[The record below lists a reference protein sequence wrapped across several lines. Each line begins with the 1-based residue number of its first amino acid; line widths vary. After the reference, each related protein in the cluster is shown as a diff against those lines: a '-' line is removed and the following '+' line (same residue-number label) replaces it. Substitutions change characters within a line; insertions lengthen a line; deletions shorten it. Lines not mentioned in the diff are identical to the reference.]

1 MFCTLKA
8 RSRKNVMIFLWGGEA
23 KTATSIVMFSTDYLS
38 LMSTHM
44 NKNDRLKTA
53 NCKRTCNTSVLLLCS
68 DITSLTNTPA
78 RNTLNDFVAANSI
91 FIYFFVAVYKISK
104 KN

>member
-1 MFCTLKA
+1 
-8 RSRKNVMIFLWGGEA
+8 
-23 KTATSIVMFSTDYLS
+23 
-38 LMSTHM
+38 MSTHM

-53 NCKRTCNTSVLLLCS
+53 NCKRTCNTSVLLLRS
-68 DITSLTNTPA
+68 DITSLTNTPT
-78 RNTLNDFVAANSI
+78 RNTLNDFAAVNSI

>member
-8 RSRKNVMIFLWGGEA
+8 RGRKNVMIFLWGGEA

-53 NCKRTCNTSVLLLCS
+53 NCKRTCSTSVLLLCS
-68 DITSLTNTPA
+68 DITTLTNTPA
-78 RNTLNDFVAANSI
+78 RNTLNDFAAVNSI